1 MIICLVP
8 FKIVCISLLKL
19 SFFSCSESKF
29 SFISLHIVIIT
40 ISFANSDT
48 QGTSGSV
55 SLVVFT
61 FSLGDIFLFLCIS
74 SYNLGEYPRC
84 WEWWCYRDTRCLVC
98 PSKEHFCFVLH
109 LQTVNL
115 VEDFLGGSDGKESAH
130 NAGDPDWIPGLGRS
144 LGEGNGYPLQYS
156 CLENSMD
163 KGAWCEL
170 QSLELQRVGHDWL
183 TNVRARAHTHTHT
196 HNLVELNSKL
206 GPSTNRSSLL
216 LDLTSLHAVCCMC
229 AVCNQLNTGTEFM
242 CCIWGLLCRPVFQD

>member
-196 HNLVELNSKL
+196 HTQLGWTQLETRSQHKSQFTSFRLNISAC
-206 GPSTNRSSLL
+206 SLL
-216 LDLTSLHAVCCMC
+216 YVCSLQPAKHWNRVY
-229 AVCNQLNTGTEFM
+229 VLHLGTP
-242 CCIWGLLCRPVFQD
+242 L